1 MSQAPVIASQ
11 PPVAASQ
18 SAPALLSQHK
28 NGGTSATT
36 AASQHSLKT
45 SLVET
50 TRPPPS
56 VDPRNAGLSA
66 LTLSIHPKFPVR
78 PGNCRR
84 RPALPSPPR
93 AALPGT
99 FFLTILPLPIALP
112 QGADM
117 IALSKTVRELPLPA
131 SVRWAERFAQEEIAL
146 GIWSLTATCFIPESV
161 STDLVIDAIESLEL
175 VSSATLVVFQRA

>member
-11 PPVAASQ
+11 PPAAASQ

-36 AASQHSLKT
+36 TASLHGCGTCGSAGALKT

-78 PGNCRR
+78 HGKKIRR
-84 RPALPSPPR
+84 APC
-93 AALPGT
+93 
-99 FFLTILPLPIALP
+99 
-112 QGADM
+112 
-117 IALSKTVRELPLPA
+117 LSQSLLARCLPLPA
-131 SVRWAERFAQEEIAL
+131 
-146 GIWSLTATCFIPESV
+146 
-161 STDLVIDAIESLEL
+161 
-175 VSSATLVVFQRA
+175 VVTPPLLHPRPTRRAPT

>member
-11 PPVAASQ
+11 PPAAASQ
-18 SAPALLSQHK
+18 SAPSLLSQHK

-36 AASQHSLKT
+36 TASLHGCGTCGSAGALKT

-78 PGNCRR
+78 HGKKSSRG
-84 RPALPSPPR
+84 ALPSPNHCSQD
-93 AALPGT
+93 ASLSLP
-99 FFLTILPLPIALP
+99 
-112 QGADM
+112 
-117 IALSKTVRELPLPA
+117 S
-131 SVRWAERFAQEEIAL
+131 
-146 GIWSLTATCFIPESV
+146 
-161 STDLVIDAIESLEL
+161 
-175 VSSATLVVFQRA
+175 